1 MHSPFKLI
9 AAALLL
15 QSTSAQQFHL
25 RSSHHTPKRLLLG
38 SSNNEIA
45 HVDTSSSSMSMQ
57 AIELESTFDTMDD
70 TSSSLSMSMLMIDDS
85 EAEVPTMEEVTSTI
99 LEKVGVSR

>member
-1 MHSPFKLI
+1 
-9 AAALLL
+9 
-15 QSTSAQQFHL
+15 
-25 RSSHHTPKRLLLG
+25 
-38 SSNNEIA
+38 
-45 HVDTSSSSMSMQ
+45 MSMQ

-99 LEKVGVSR
+99 LEKVGYFVNPHNYNKDHWNSELFNSEYFNCK